1 MSFQKSSNK
10 VGGIAILV
18 LLLMSSPRICSG
30 QSTTKWVAPASADEL
45 VNPYKGNSSA
55 AEEGKKIFVSM
66 CVICHGETG
75 KGNGAASVA
84 IMPHPANFLSLQVED
99 ESDGAIF
106 WKMTNGN
113 PPMASYK
120 TMLTDEQRW
129 KLVTYI
135 RKLEEKDPNY
145 GKKH

>member
-1 MSFQKSSNK
+1 MKISQLFQLSFCFVLTLSGSIQ
-10 VGGIAILV
+10 LV
-18 LLLMSSPRICSG
+18 YG
-30 QSTTKWVAPASADEL
+30 QAAKKWVAPESANESK
-45 VNPYKGNSSA
+45 NPYKDN
-55 AEEGKKIFVSM
+55 EEVIPEAKKLFTAM
-66 CVICHGETG
+66 CVVCHGEQG

-84 IMPHPANFLSLQVED
+84 IMPHPANFLSIEVES

-106 WKMTNGN
+106 WKLTNGN

-135 RKLEEKDPNY
+135 RKLEEKDKSHE
-145 GKKH
+145 KKK